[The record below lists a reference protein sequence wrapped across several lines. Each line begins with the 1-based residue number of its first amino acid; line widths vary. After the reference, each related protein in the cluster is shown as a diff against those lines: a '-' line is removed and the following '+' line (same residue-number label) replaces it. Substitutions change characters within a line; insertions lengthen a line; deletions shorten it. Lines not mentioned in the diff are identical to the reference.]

1 MVMIVDAV
9 TCFTRTPACP
19 WKDSRILW
27 IVPRAARAVV
37 SPMLDRWRSCRVS
50 LWAVT
55 PEADRGYEISQGIS
69 QKLKTQLPVD

>member
-1 MVMIVDAV
+1 MIVDAV

-27 IVPRAARAVV
+27 IVPGPARSVV
-37 SPMLDRWRSCRVS
+37 RPMSDRLRSCRVG

-55 PEADRGYEISQGIS
+55 SETAEGYEVFLAIS
-69 QKLKTQLPVD
+69 QKLETHLSVD